1 VGQVEG
7 TRLPR
12 TRIATI
18 FIWLNSIIAL
28 CLVLVTLHGFAAD
41 RADESIVLHVVS
53 GLAVCI
59 FGLGGIVAAMFYLV
73 TTGAAVKEAVVE
85 NELPKE
91 LYYRTAVLKKKLFP
105 WCMAVIV
112 LLICTTIIG
121 GAVHTGM
128 LDAKYHMG
136 LAILTAL
143 VYLKAIAR
151 MKSDFLENRLI
162 MANVLSAIDGGGK
175 E

>member
-1 VGQVEG
+1 VGQVAE

-18 FIWLNSIIAL
+18 FIWFNSIIAF
-28 CLVLVTLHGFAAD
+28 CVVLVTLHGFAAD

-85 NELPKE
+85 NKLPKE
-91 LYYRTAVLKKKLFP
+91 LYRRTAVLKKKLFP

-112 LLICTTIIG
+112 LLIGTTIIG
-121 GAVHTGM
+121 GAVHTGL

-136 LAILTAL
+136 LALLTAI
-143 VYLKAIAR
+143 VYFKAIAR

-162 MANVLSAIDGGGK
+162 MADVLSAIDGSGK
-175 E
+175 D

>member
-1 VGQVEG
+1 MRQVEKS
-7 TRLPR
+7 RLPR

-18 FIWLNSIIAL
+18 FIWLNSIIAF
-28 CLVLVTLHGFAAD
+28 CLILVTLHGFAVD
-41 RADESIVLHVVS
+41 RANESIVLHVVS

-59 FGLGGIVAAMFYLV
+59 LGLGGVVAAMFYLV

-85 NELPKE
+85 NKLPKE
-91 LYYRTAVLKKKLFP
+91 LYYRTAALKKNLFP

-121 GAVHTGM
+121 GAVHTDK
-128 LDAKYHMG
+128 LDAKFHLW

-143 VYLKAIAR
+143 VYLKTIAR
-151 MKSDFLENRLI
+151 MKADFLNNRMI
-162 MANVLSAIDGGGK
+162 MADVLSAIEDSG
-175 E
+175 EE